1 MSLPRKVNLS
11 TRSTLS
17 ADGHVQEVIKG
28 LALGFYQDPCKTRHS
43 DSSLR
48 LSRAPIRASIDSAK
62 ITASSAKLRSVNLSS
77 LTYYQEMLQGL
88 WSPTSWG
95 FPECLPRG
103 ATLPLPYGDM
113 PKKFQGEN
121 TKAAAARARK
131 AEAKAEA
138 ECRKKQEQE
147 DAFWRDDDKHVMKKE
162 QRKDQK
168 EKKRLEVMERK
179 KENQRLLEEE
189 DSKIKG
195 RQPTAAKAPSKVTR
209 AQIEETLRKEQEKS
223 NEETKGNHI
232 GCNAFLHWYCDRK
245 QAGKDEMSETSQG
258 GERNRV
264 HRKTEGKRR
273 AQEGG

>member
-1 MSLPRKVNLS
+1 
-11 TRSTLS
+11 
-17 ADGHVQEVIKG
+17 
-28 LALGFYQDPCKTRHS
+28 
-43 DSSLR
+43 
-48 LSRAPIRASIDSAK
+48 
-62 ITASSAKLRSVNLSS
+62 
-77 LTYYQEMLQGL
+77 
-88 WSPTSWG
+88 
-95 FPECLPRG
+95 
-103 ATLPLPYGDM
+103 M

-223 NEETKGNHI
+223 NEETKGTEETLGWHLGVQRCHQSFIKEGLPGLAKFSCEIYVNSSMDL
-232 GCNAFLHWYCDRK
+232 G
-245 QAGKDEMSETSQG
+245 SEA
-258 GERNRV
+258 ERILLP
-264 HRKTEGKRR
+264 K
-273 AQEGG
+273 